1 MQLECMQN
9 PTTSGKQR
17 IRSAYGDCPY
27 YVIIAGGKDCILRVF
42 WGHSWIEGKRG
53 DEDDLPQT
61 WCPDACDTNM
71 TQAWILCLTETMC
84 SQHGC
89 RTLDIYWYISRL
101 IKTCGR
107 S

>member
-1 MQLECMQN
+1 MQN

-71 TQAWILCLTETMC
+71 TQAWILCLSEIRLLSKASEAIHRPTGTY
-84 SQHGC
+84 
-89 RTLDIYWYISRL
+89 LD
-101 IKTCGR
+101 
-107 S
+107 

>member
-1 MQLECMQN
+1 MQN

-27 YVIIAGGKDCILRVF
+27 YVIIAGGKDCIMRVF
-42 WGHSWIEGKRG
+42 WGIEGKRG

-71 TQAWILCLTETMC
+71 TQAWILCLSEIRLLSKASEAIHRPTGTY
-84 SQHGC
+84 
-89 RTLDIYWYISRL
+89 LD
-101 IKTCGR
+101 
-107 S
+107 